1 MTIALESMAVTMPEV
16 NGHPNRAAFRGV
28 LTVVDVPSQRAP
40 SGSNGRRV
48 VLTKGAAEAALAS
61 LLGMAV
67 DYAPSFDRHDVRR
80 KVGVITS
87 AEVVGRNLEVGG
99 YLYAKDFP
107 DIVQE
112 IAKGGRRSGTEEFE
126 IPTPST
132 PPRHAAGLCSG
143 QALAQRARKDGAP
156 DPLVMQADGKGEGFR
171 LRASLSS
178 AVERIRSLAMTMRGR
193 ASGDPTSAALR
204 GGTNTVPARELGM
217 SFEVTDVL
225 VADSRMK
232 VWTLMKV
239 TFTGAAI
246 LRKDKAA
253 YQDTWIELSG

>member
-1 MTIALESMAVTMPEV
+1 MTIALESMAVAMPEV
-16 NGHPNRAAFRGV
+16 EGHPNRAAFRGV
-28 LTVVDVPSQRAP
+28 LTVVDAPSQRAP

-67 DYAPSFDRHDVRR
+67 DYAPTFDRHDVRR
-80 KVGVITS
+80 KIGVITS
-87 AEVVGRNLEVGG
+87 ADVVGRNLEVSG

-107 DIVQE
+107 DIVGE
-112 IAKGGRRSGTEEFE
+112 IEKSGRRSERKEVKV
-126 IPTPST
+126 PTLSIRPG
-132 PPRHAAGLCSG
+132 HAAGLGSG
-143 QALAQRARKDGAP
+143 QVLAQNARKDGTR
-156 DPLVMQADGKGEGFR
+156 GR
-171 LRASLSS
+171 LAMHAATERGGIRLTVSLSS
-178 AVERIRSLAMTMRGR
+178 AVQCIRNLAMTMRGR
-193 ASGDPTSAALR
+193 TSETPASLALR
-204 GGTNTVPARELGM
+204 ASANTLAAGELGM
-217 SFEVTDVL
+217 SFEVTDVV

>member
-1 MTIALESMAVTMPEV
+1 MTIALESMAVVMPEV
-16 NGHPNRAAFRGV
+16 EGHPNRAAFRGV

-48 VLTKGAAEAALAS
+48 VLTKAAAEAALAS

-112 IAKGGRRSGTEEFE
+112 IAKGGRRSTREEAR
-126 IPTPST
+126 TSN
-132 PPRHAAGLCSG
+132 
-143 QALAQRARKDGAP
+143 ALA
-156 DPLVMQADGKGEGFR
+156 MQAAVRAEGVR
-171 LRASLSS
+171 LISSLTS
-178 AVERIRSLAMTMRGR
+178 AVERIRNLAMTMRGR
-193 ASGDPTSAALR
+193 VSGDSTSSALR
-204 GGTNTVPARELGM
+204 VDAGLAAAGDLGM